1 MHPSPGHSCSL
12 MPGAAP
18 GLPMGWRWLSAWPCW
33 CPGPSRDE
41 NLSGL
46 GTLVAWVHGWGQR
59 CGTVVGGQREF
70 PVITFSMIT
79 FFHQHPA
86 RSIIISIF
94 SLEATAWLQSNHLP
108 RLHHQ

>member
-1 MHPSPGHSCSL
+1 MRGPAGAQGQAEMKTSVAWEPWWPG
-12 MPGAAP
+12 
-18 GLPMGWRWLSAWPCW
+18 
-33 CPGPSRDE
+33 
-41 NLSGL
+41 NLSDL
-46 GTLVAWVHGWGQR
+46 GTSVAWVHGWGQR

-94 SLEATAWLQSNHLP
+94 SLEATAWLESNHLP
-108 RLHHQ
+108 SLHHQ